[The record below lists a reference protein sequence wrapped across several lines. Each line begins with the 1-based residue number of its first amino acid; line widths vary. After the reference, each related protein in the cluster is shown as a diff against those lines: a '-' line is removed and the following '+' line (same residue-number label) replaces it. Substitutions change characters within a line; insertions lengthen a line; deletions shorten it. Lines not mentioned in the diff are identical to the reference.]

1 MISKAKIELASGGGI
16 ELYGMALIKKT
27 ICIVTSEF
35 NFDMLSTDARDAAFI
50 DFFTGDEHRFKVL
63 VKNFDDDSVI

>member
-1 MISKAKIELASGGGI
+1 MELASGGGI
-16 ELYGMALIKKT
+16 ELRWNGADKKDDLS
-27 ICIVTSEF
+27 IVTSEF

-63 VKNFDDDSVI
+63 VKKL